1 MHPDNSTKL
10 FHNKTAFIWKL
21 MSFLIAANAILY
33 PGKSLLAQQ
42 TPVSNGNFYAI
53 SGNGLR
59 DTSWLFGT
67 YHLVNSSYLEE
78 VPAVKASFTK
88 AKGVV
93 VELIVDSA
101 KMASAQAMGMLK
113 NKTLSDL
120 LDKPFSDSLDKELK
134 ATLGAGIAQL
144 DQLKP
149 VNVSLILSVVYL
161 MKNNKEKL
169 GRYKGPGL
177 DAHFATEGKKE
188 MKSVTALETIEEQ
201 MDLLF
206 NKTSD
211 EEQVNQ
217 LKLFL
222 RYKAEAV
229 PMGDELLQHW
239 FNHDL
244 DGMFS
249 IYKRAAAF
257 TGENDDLLK
266 NRNNNWMRRL
276 PGLLLKEP
284 QFIAVGAL
292 HLAGPDGL
300 VKQLQQLGY
309 TVTPVKL

>member
-1 MHPDNSTKL
+1 M
-10 FHNKTAFIWKL
+10 
-21 MSFLIAANAILY
+21 LY
-33 PGKSLLAQQ
+33 PGKSLWAQSS
-42 TPVSNGNFYAI
+42 TTGTSNFYAI
-53 SGNGLR
+53 SGNGLL

-67 YHLVNSSYLEE
+67 YHLVNSSYLDE
-78 VPAVKASFTK
+78 VPSVKASFTK

-93 VELIVDSA
+93 VELIMDSA
-101 KMASAQAMGMLK
+101 KIAGAQSMGMLK
-113 NKTLSDL
+113 NKTLSGL
-120 LDKPFSDSLDKELK
+120 LDKPFRDSLDSELK
-134 ATLGAGIAQL
+134 TTMGAGIAQL
-144 DQLKP
+144 DQFKP
-149 VNVSLILSVVYL
+149 ANVSLILSVVYL
-161 MKNNKEKL
+161 LKNNKERL

-177 DAHFATEGKKE
+177 DAHFAAEGKKE
-188 MKSVTALETIEEQ
+188 MKSITALETIEEQ

-244 DGMFS
+244 DGMFTV
-249 IYKRAAAF
+249 YKRAAAF

-266 NRNNNWMRRL
+266 NRNNSWMKRL